1 MNGYKSEKEE
11 EMKSTEIQ
19 NRRILINP
27 KGSEKIYETMQ
38 FSQAIRVDNTVW
50 VSGQVGVD
58 ELGAFGEGIEAQA
71 RLAFQN
77 LKRILAG
84 TGASLD
90 DVVEL
95 VTYHTSMA
103 DIRKFSEVK
112 SEFITRNYPAWTAVA
127 VSALV
132 FPQIL
137 VEIKATAV
145 VGSSEA

>member
-1 MNGYKSEKEE
+1 MSKAES
-11 EMKSTEIQ
+11 Q
-19 NRRILINP
+19 NKKTLINP
-27 KGSEKIYETMQ
+27 KGSERVYEAMQ

-58 ELGAFGEGIEAQA
+58 EKGAFGEGIEAQT

-77 LKRILAG
+77 LKRVLAEAG
-84 TGASLD
+84 TSLD

-95 VTYHTSMA
+95 VTFHTSM
-103 DIRKFSEVK
+103 DEVRKFSEVK
-112 SEFITRNYPAWTAVA
+112 SEFITKNYPAWTAVG
-127 VSALV
+127 VTALV

-145 VGSSEA
+145 VGSSKA

>member
-1 MNGYKSEKEE
+1 
-11 EMKSTEIQ
+11 MKSTEIQ
-19 NRRILINP
+19 NRKILINP
-27 KGSEKIYETMQ
+27 KGSEKVYETMQ

-58 ELGAFGEGIEAQA
+58 EHGVFGEGIEAQA
-71 RLAFQN
+71 RIAFEN
-77 LKRILAG
+77 LKGVLAE
-84 TGASLD
+84 TGASMD
-90 DVVEL
+90 DIVEL
-95 VTYHTSMA
+95 VTYHTSMD

>member
-1 MNGYKSEKEE
+1 
-11 EMKSTEIQ
+11 MKSTETRNQ
-19 NRRILINP
+19 KILINP
-27 KGSEKIYETMQ
+27 KGSEKVYEAMQ

-58 ELGAFGEGIEAQA
+58 EHGAFGEGIEAQA

-77 LKRILAG
+77 LKRVLAE

-95 VTYHTSMA
+95 VTYHTSVA
-103 DIRKFSEVK
+103 DVPKFSEVK
-112 SEFITRNYPAWTAVA
+112 SEFITKNYPAWTAVA

-137 VEIKATAV
+137 VEIKVTAV
-145 VGSSEA
+145 VGSGEA